1 MDGITINPS
10 LGKSKEELSSLTSEE
25 SVETA
30 VVEETPVAET
40 ETKEPVAE
48 AVGESQP
55 PAAEEKVPD
64 INEDLV
70 RSKAKELG
78 YFSQE
83 DFDSQLETRR
93 GEWEDSNKP
102 QDESDFI
109 KRARELEVQGYKID
123 DPNYWSLVTKDYS
136 NYDLNDIDQALD
148 VILQGYK
155 LEHPNVSEDN
165 LRSKIENDYDALYD
179 EDVDPEDRE
188 HKRALSNLMVNAPT
202 YLDKLKEKQSSAMPA
217 MSEENQEKVNA
228 ELEQKRIQTF
238 LPKAEREYKA
248 KINKYLNENSS
259 YDVKVGDDIIQ
270 YELSKSELGQLNEK
284 FNDIFKKD
292 YRLLIDE
299 NGSIENRVKDEGVAF
314 TRENLIWMTP
324 ELRSGVLNKMLEH
337 NSAQRDKEQ
346 VKELTNTTL
355 PNTQAKANKTGDD
368 VNAESW
374 SKVSLPRVG

>member
-1 MDGITINPS
+1 
-10 LGKSKEELSSLTSEE
+10 
-25 SVETA
+25 
-30 VVEETPVAET
+30 
-40 ETKEPVAE
+40 
-48 AVGESQP
+48 
-55 PAAEEKVPD
+55 
-64 INEDLV
+64 
-70 RSKAKELG
+70 
-78 YFSQE
+78 
-83 DFDSQLETRR
+83 
-93 GEWEDSNKP
+93 
-102 QDESDFI
+102 
-109 KRARELEVQGYKID
+109 
-123 DPNYWSLVTKDYS
+123 
-136 NYDLNDIDQALD
+136 
-148 VILQGYK
+148 
-155 LEHPNVSEDN
+155 
-165 LRSKIENDYDALYD
+165 
-179 EDVDPEDRE
+179 
-188 HKRALSNLMVNAPT
+188 
-202 YLDKLKEKQSSAMPA
+202 MPA

-259 YDVKVGDDIIQ
+259 YDVKIGDDIIQ